1 MYAWNTQ
8 KIQKLM
14 DLPDHRR
21 PDIRLEDLAAV
32 GPVATRL
39 INFRGV
45 LHFPLEEFAE
55 PVLRTTVKVPA
66 TP

>member
-1 MYAWNTQ
+1 MGWNTH
-8 KIQKLM
+8 KIQAMM

-21 PDIRLEDLAAV
+21 PDIGLDDIATV
-32 GPVATRL
+32 GPVATRH
-39 INFRGV
+39 INCRGV

-55 PVLRTTVKVPA
+55 PVLRTPVRVPA